1 MSNPNRLVV
10 ALCLTSVFAITALAG
25 ETPAG
30 YCSPPVPG
38 EIDSPPCATTQLAT
52 DDPTNPSERPTPPA
66 EAVVVTAIVDA
77 ALGTLLTF
85 F

>member
-52 DDPTNPSERPTPPA
+52 DDPTKPSERPAPT
-66 EAVVVTAIVDA
+66 EAVVVTATIDA